1 MPPWL
6 KCYLQK
12 LFLYGKIEKWLIQ
25 VNVTASAAES
35 SELRLTETQSSI
47 KCYGDKSLLSWQQ
60 WQQFKQQQST
70 QAPRKPQ
77 CCILQNV
84 MGGADGKEGDEEAT
98 LDGGATVDGWG
109 GRGTGRDGH
118 INQPSVC
125 SALHKPPRAVS
136 KCCWQIKAIM
146 GVGVAVA
153 VRGSPVYSPSHC
165 TFTPSPAHRCEIMVF
180 AFICQRSIFQTSDK
194 RGNWTGNRPK
204 CCKSTKHNYQKA
216 LKLPN
221 RIHILKMLKWM
232 SPIHNE
238 SGFCSSATS
247 FFWSWCSV
255 LLQWS
260 MVSTQHPPPQGR
272 HCVLTGCY

>member
-1 MPPWL
+1 MEINH
-6 KCYLQK
+6 CYPDSSDSSLSSSNQHK
-12 LFLYGKIEKWLIQ
+12 HLGSP
-25 VNVTASAAES
+25 SAAFCKMSWGVLMER
-35 SELRLTETQSSI
+35 EETRRRLLMAEQRLMVVGGGVLGETVI
-47 KCYGDKSLLSWQQ
+47 
-60 WQQFKQQQST
+60 ST
-70 QAPRKPQ
+70 RHQ
-77 CCILQNV
+77 CA
-84 MGGADGKEGDEEAT
+84 G
-98 LDGGATVDGWG
+98 
-109 GRGTGRDGH
+109 
-118 INQPSVC
+118 
-125 SALHKPPRAVS
+125 ALHKPPRAVS

-146 GVGVAVA
+146 EVAVA

-221 RIHILKMLKWM
+221 RIHILKMLKWT

-238 SGFCSSATS
+238 SCFCSSATS
-247 FFWSWCSV
+247 FFWSRRSA

-260 MVSTQHPPPQGR
+260 MVSTQPPPPGASLRINGLLLGVNGSLWELHYGCESTSIQLHR
-272 HCVLTGCY
+272 RAKRVETRKVTGSF

>member
-60 WQQFKQQQST
+60 WQQFKQQST

-84 MGGADGKEGDEEAT
+84 MGGVDGKGGDEEAT

-109 GRGTGRDGH
+109 RGGVLGETVISTSHQCAG
-118 INQPSVC
+118 
-125 SALHKPPRAVS
+125 ALHKPPRAVS

-146 GVGVAVA
+146 GVAVA
-153 VRGSPVYSPSHC
+153 VRGSPAYSPSHC
-165 TFTPSPAHRCEIMVF
+165 TFTSSPAHRCEIMVF

-221 RIHILKMLKWM
+221 RIHILKMLKWT

-238 SGFCSSATS
+238 NCFCSSATS
-247 FFWSWCSV
+247 FFWSRRSA

-260 MVSTQHPPPQGR
+260 MVSTQPPPRG
-272 HCVLTGCY
+272 VTAY